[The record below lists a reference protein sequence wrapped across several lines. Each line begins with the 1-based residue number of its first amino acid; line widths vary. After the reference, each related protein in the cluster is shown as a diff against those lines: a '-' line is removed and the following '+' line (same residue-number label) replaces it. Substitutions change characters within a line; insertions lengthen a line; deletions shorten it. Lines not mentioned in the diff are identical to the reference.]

1 MKKLW
6 LLFFIIPL
14 SLSLSAQEIGKGDRK
29 SNEILERLTQ
39 KTEAYQTIR
48 AEFAYKMENVE
59 AGVNEQTEGVLLV
72 KGNKYRLNIAGQTV
86 ISDGITLWTYIADAN
101 EVQINSAD
109 ESEES
114 ISPNKLLSSYTKDY
128 RSKFIAED
136 FLYGTA
142 VNIIDLTPETGKSF
156 YKVRLI
162 IDKAKDQ
169 LKDVTIFEKNGS
181 TFSYVIKK
189 FETNVDAD
197 DRMFTFNKSDF
208 PGVEIIDMR

>member
-72 KGNKYRLNIAGQTV
+72 KGNKYRLDIAGQTV